1 MVVQE
6 LASTFRSN
14 ETPLNMG
21 RIFRCRLQGWC
32 MRPEVPELT
41 LWRCLTDD
49 DLLGNPRV
57 TGHSTGACRSRGF
70 GSRGGP
76 DIALDV
82 WVTKEQEVLK
92 DERLTRSLL
101 LLHNSDAQSSVWATP
116 PIRATGELPQVQGS
130 QEIDTC
136 QFSGILNVFH
146 SENHKVR
153 RDHRPYEHAMPKL

>member
-49 DLLGNPRV
+49 DVPGNPRV

-82 WVTKEQEVLK
+82 WVSKEQEVLK

-101 LLHNSDAQSSVWATP
+101 LLHNPDAQSSVWATP
-116 PIRATGELPQVQGS
+116 PENRWGSHVSARRGHPQSLLTPPPTLFLPIEL
-130 QEIDTC
+130 
-136 QFSGILNVFH
+136 N
-146 SENHKVR
+146 R
-153 RDHRPYEHAMPKL
+153 